1 MKGLASYIAATAITC
16 SLVVAPMAA
25 QANTRAADSANYASE
40 SNNDDDEAGFL
51 RLGAEATKRN
61 QGWLLVLFGAAATAG
76 AIAIILSSQ
85 SENSQKQSP
94 SGANQ
99 SNGAT

>member
-1 MKGLASYIAATAITC
+1 MKGLVSHITATAVAF
-16 SLVVAPMAA
+16 SLVLTPMVA
-25 QANTRAADSANYASE
+25 QAKTRAADSANYASE

-61 QGWLLVLFGAAATAG
+61 QDWLLILFGAVATAG

-85 SENSQKQSP
+85 SGGGAA
-94 SGANQ
+94 SGPNQ